1 MAGLST
7 GVRSTQK
14 KPTFQI
20 RPLSCDRTSS
30 VASGL
35 LGEMLII
42 RISITQLSF
51 AVAILGCA
59 LVVPIQTS
67 AAQTDNQLQRSIED
81 ALHEDRALENLEVF
95 VEVDQVTLTGE
106 VRTFWE
112 KNEALRRAFGVKGVN
127 TVISEIDLPIADN
140 QENLA
145 EEVIKAIQ
153 DYPHYRVWDHID
165 GGLNNGVVTLSGRV
179 TPERDKTGE
188 LFERIAKV
196 RGVQD
201 VQIHIDVLPTNRQD
215 DELRRSIARRVF
227 RSEHFERFGS
237 MNNPP
242 FHIVVHH
249 RNVTLVG
256 YVQSEIERIE
266 MERIVGQ
273 TQGVMQV
280 ENQLQTL
287 R

>member
-1 MAGLST
+1 
-7 GVRSTQK
+7 
-14 KPTFQI
+14 
-20 RPLSCDRTSS
+20 
-30 VASGL
+30 
-35 LGEMLII
+35 MLMIPV
-42 RISITQLSF
+42 SITRL
-51 AVAILGCA
+51 AVGVAVLAGA
-59 LVVPIQTS
+59 LVGPIQTS
-67 AAQTDNQLQRSIED
+67 AAQTRSQLQRAVED
-81 ALHEDRALENLEVF
+81 ALHEDRALGTLEVS

-112 KNEALRRAFGVKGVN
+112 KNEALRRTFEVKGVN
-127 TVISEIDLPIADN
+127 TVVSEIDVPIADS

-145 EEVIKAIQ
+145 EEVVKAIQ
-153 DYPHYRVWDHID
+153 DYPHYRVWDHLD

-201 VQIHIDVLPTNRQD
+201 VQMRIDVLPTNRQD
-215 DELRRSIARRVF
+215 DELRRAIARRVF
-227 RSEHFERFGS
+227 RSEHFDRFGS

-242 FHIVVHH
+242 FHIVVHNS
-249 RNVTLVG
+249 NVTLVG

-273 TQGVMQV
+273 TQGVMRV